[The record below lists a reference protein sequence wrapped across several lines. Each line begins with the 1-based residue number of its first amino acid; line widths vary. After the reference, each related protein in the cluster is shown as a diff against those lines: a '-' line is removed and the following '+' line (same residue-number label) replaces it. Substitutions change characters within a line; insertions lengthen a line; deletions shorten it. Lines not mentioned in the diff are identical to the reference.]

1 MVIFILRLCSHLG
14 CQIACQL
21 DWCNHTG
28 KVLGGKWQALLC
40 NEDSN
45 LVGAKVTQTTTLKE
59 IADWL
64 RIIKKRPNFNPKVGI
79 IDNVPP
85 QLLDAEGRVPT
96 EIIDLI
102 VECLGLK
109 DRGYVIQD
117 KFHVAHSFSPLFSNT
132 DARFWEFVISDWR
145 HAISYRDGEA
155 FETVKSAIRAGK
167 VQKKCKFRG
176 VTVELKKGEVKGGED
191 VDKWIET
198 AVTSGLFDEM
208 FTLCDKPIVP
218 LHIKSS
224 PALQNEVPTPLQ
236 LSCTSLHAACTHTAC
251 THALALFSHPWLCD
265 LAL

>member
-1 MVIFILRLCSHLG
+1 VIR
-14 CQIACQL
+14 
-21 DWCNHTG
+21 
-28 KVLGGKWQALLC
+28 
-40 NEDSN
+40 
-45 LVGAKVTQTTTLKE
+45 
-59 IADWL
+59 
-64 RIIKKRPNFNPKVGI
+64 
-79 IDNVPP
+79 
-85 QLLDAEGRVPT
+85 
-96 EIIDLI
+96 
-102 VECLGLK
+102 
-109 DRGYVIQD
+109 
-117 KFHVAHSFSPLFSNT
+117 
-132 DARFWEFVISDWR
+132 DWR

-176 VTVELKKGEVKGGED
+176 VTVELKKGEVKGRED

-198 AVTSGLFDEM
+198 AVASGLFEEM

-224 PALQNEVPTPLQ
+224 PALRNEVPTPLQ